1 LCPVILKMAGV
12 QEFQKFMGSDAQ
24 LKANGNCVNQVNL
37 FALDPERP
45 VSFNQRPNRVALV
58 VDGESCLD
66 RLYGGYFP
74 DWSCG
79 GQWQNMIA
87 FLSTLMT
94 NCHHANVHMAIFYN
108 GAIEPTRFADWVKTQ
123 MKHKQNVNQ
132 VMKHLT
138 KRMTP
143 PPKAFWLPPC
153 SLRTMLRLALRSLS
167 VPVYNSL
174 EDHHHEIMSFCWE
187 NGYHGVLSDEGE
199 FALYNPP
206 KYFSAHDL
214 KLSYQHELM
223 TSEYVIDEIAK
234 SLDLNPNRF
243 ELVAALLG
251 CHILTVSDLS
261 EFHQKLVPELK
272 QVGGGEDGK
281 DYKVGFDRVI
291 RAVVNYVRALPSIE
305 DHDTI
310 ANDVFG
316 TQKDP
321 RVKKMKD
328 SVKYFHKG
336 TKEGHVKQ
344 KMPKKAGTI
353 KPNQDDEKSSPTK
366 SSEGQSDNGDQKSK
380 KEQKE
385 ADLVER
391 IALDL
396 DQLDLDETVEKVKQ
410 ELFDDNGDL
419 EPVGLVQALASGAEV
434 APSEGG
440 KYPHKSESIKP
451 IKIPKVHFEV
461 RKTAIDRHR
470 LGQMSPFIY
479 QLLTKGEIKLPVVLE
494 SDVLPQIHRFYQPLR
509 QRIYAILFNLYHARF
524 DRRQLEEKAKGLR
537 RKADELRRN
546 AKKETEESDK
556 AEEMR
561 TEANKLMKEA
571 SEIVEGPDLATF
583 VVREWLPYD
592 DYETPDAIEATELSW
607 PTPTIQRLWFGT
619 VQEDKQKRIQ
629 AFLSCMHCD
638 ELPHGN
644 LPPHMLIMACVL
656 RYMLVKGHGESP
668 VLRKPELDAFLATAM
683 SPELRNVTYLA
694 EMRLEMVTI
703 RGVHLAAIFMQGL
716 EMALLAND
724 ACGSPIPVQMCL
736 PWQFFDGKLFHSK
749 LIKATQARN
758 LIELCDGRVQMAY
771 QIERTREIIMG
782 GSHIIPSQRPMS
794 MVNPGLWR
802 PQINKPKFQPK
813 KKNKNKGT
821 KNDIQNGNSD
831 ETSSKDDENQ
841 DEEDSNEASD
851 ADVVIESEEQIH

>member
-1 LCPVILKMAGV
+1 MAGV
-12 QEFQKFMGSDAQ
+12 QEFQKFMASDAQ
-24 LKANGNCVNQVNL
+24 LKAFGNCVNQVNL
-37 FALDPERP
+37 FSLDPDRP

-108 GAIEPTRFADWVKTQ
+108 GAIEPTRFADWVKAQ
-123 MKHKQNVNQ
+123 MKLKQNVNQ

-223 TSEYVIDEIAK
+223 TTEYVIDEIAK

-243 ELVAALLG
+243 EMVAALLG
-251 CHILTVSDLS
+251 CHILPVSDLT
-261 EFHQKLVPELK
+261 EFHQKLVPELI
-272 QVGGGEDGK
+272 QAQDGK
-281 DYKVGFDRVI
+281 YKVGFERVI

-316 TQKDP
+316 NEKDP
-321 RVKKMKD
+321 RVKKMKE

-353 KPNQDDEKSSPTK
+353 KPSSEEKSGK
-366 SSEGQSDNGDQKSK
+366 SESEDQKSK

-396 DQLDLDETVEKVKQ
+396 DQLDLDETVEKVKA
-410 ELFDDNGDL
+410 ELNDDSYSF
-419 EPVGLVQALASGAEV
+419 GLVQALASGANV
-434 APSEGG
+434 APSEDG
-440 KYPHKSESIKP
+440 KYPHKSDSIQP

-461 RKTAIDRHR
+461 RKTAIERHR
-470 LGQMSPFIY
+470 LGQMSPLIY

-546 AKKETEESDK
+546 AKKETEDSDK

-561 TEANKLMKEA
+561 VEATKLMKEA
-571 SEIVEGPDLATF
+571 SDIVEGPDLTTY

-592 DYETPDAIEATELSW
+592 NYEAPDAIEATELSW

-629 AFLSCMHCD
+629 AFLSCMFCD

-656 RYMLVKGHGESP
+656 RYMLVKGNGEAP

-724 ACGSPIPVQMCL
+724 ACGSPVPVQMCL

-771 QIERTREIIMG
+771 QIERTRDIIMHG
-782 GSHIIPSQRPMS
+782 HIVPNQRPVM
-794 MVNPGLWR
+794 MNQQPLWR
-802 PQINKPKFQPK
+802 PNGNKPNSQPK
-813 KKNKNKGT
+813 KKKNKKKAS
-821 KNDIQNGNSD
+821 KNDIKNGNSD
-831 ETSSKDDENQ
+831 EASNSEENQ
-841 DEEDSNEASD
+841 DDNDIDE
-851 ADVVIESEEQIH
+851 ADVVIESEEPVH

>member
-1 LCPVILKMAGV
+1 MAGV
-12 QEFQKFMGSDAQ
+12 QEFQKFMANDAQ
-24 LKANGNCVNQVNL
+24 LKAFGNCINQVNL
-37 FALDPERP
+37 FSLDPDRP

-123 MKHKQNVNQ
+123 MKFKQNVNQ

-223 TSEYVIDEIAK
+223 TTEFVIDEIAK

-243 ELVAALLG
+243 AMVAALLG
-251 CHILTVSDLS
+251 CHILTVSDLT
-261 EFHQKLVPELK
+261 EFHLKLVPELK
-272 QVGGGEDGK
+272 QAQEGK
-281 DYKVGFDRVI
+281 YKVGFERVI
-291 RAVVNYVRALPSIE
+291 RAVVNYIRALPSIE
-305 DHDTI
+305 DHDII

-316 TQKDP
+316 NEKDP
-321 RVKKMKD
+321 RVKKLKE

-344 KMPKKAGTI
+344 KVPKKAGTI
-353 KPNQDDEKSSPTK
+353 KPNSEEKSGK
-366 SSEGQSDNGDQKSK
+366 SEGDEQKSK

-396 DQLDLDETVEKVKQ
+396 DQLDLDETVEKVKA
-410 ELFDDNGDL
+410 ELNDDNSDSF
-419 EPVGLVQALASGAEV
+419 GLVQALASGADV
-434 APSEGG
+434 APSEDG
-440 KYPHKSESIKP
+440 KYPHKSDNIKP

-461 RKTAIDRHR
+461 RKTAIERHR
-470 LGQMSPFIY
+470 LGQMSPLIY

-546 AKKETEESDK
+546 AKKDTEDSDK

-571 SEIVEGPDLATF
+571 SDLVEGPELTTY

-592 DYETPDAIEATELSW
+592 NYETPDAIEATELSW

-619 VQEDKQKRIQ
+619 VQDDKQKRIQ
-629 AFLSCMHCD
+629 AFLSCMFCD

-656 RYMLVKGHGESP
+656 RYMLVKGHGEAP

-724 ACGSPIPVQMCL
+724 ACGSPVPVQMCL
-736 PWQFFDGKLFHSK
+736 PWTFFDGKLFHSK

-771 QIERTREIIMG
+771 QIERTRDIIMHG
-782 GSHIIPSQRPMS
+782 HIIPNQRPVMI
-794 MVNPGLWR
+794 NQQPLWR
-802 PQINKPKFQPK
+802 PNGPNGSNGPNGPKNSQPK
-813 KKNKNKGT
+813 KKKNK
-821 KNDIQNGNSD
+821 KKASKSDIKNGNGDAASN
-831 ETSSKDDENQ
+831 SDENQ
-841 DEEDSNEASD
+841 DDDE
-851 ADVVIESEEQIH
+851 ADVVIESEESLH

>member
-1 LCPVILKMAGV
+1 
-12 QEFQKFMGSDAQ
+12 
-24 LKANGNCVNQVNL
+24 
-37 FALDPERP
+37 
-45 VSFNQRPNRVALV
+45 
-58 VDGESCLD
+58 
-66 RLYGGYFP
+66 
-74 DWSCG
+74 
-79 GQWQNMIA
+79 
-87 FLSTLMT
+87 
-94 NCHHANVHMAIFYN
+94 
-108 GAIEPTRFADWVKTQ
+108 
-123 MKHKQNVNQ
+123 
-132 VMKHLT
+132 
-138 KRMTP
+138 
-143 PPKAFWLPPC
+143 
-153 SLRTMLRLALRSLS
+153 
-167 VPVYNSL
+167 
-174 EDHHHEIMSFCWE
+174 
-187 NGYHGVLSDEGE
+187 
-199 FALYNPP
+199 
-206 KYFSAHDL
+206 L

-223 TSEYVIDEIAK
+223 TTEYSIDEIAK

-243 ELVAALLG
+243 ELVAGLLG
-251 CHILTVSDLS
+251 CHILSVSELT
-261 EFHQKLVPELK
+261 EFHEKLVPELK
-272 QVGGGEDGK
+272 QAQEGK
-281 DYKVGFDRVI
+281 YKVGFERVI
-291 RAVVNYVRALPSIE
+291 RAVVNYVRALPTTE

-316 TQKDP
+316 NEKDP
-321 RVKKMKD
+321 RVKKLKE

-344 KMPKKAGTI
+344 KVPKKAGTI
-353 KPNQDDEKSSPTK
+353 KPNSSEEKSAK
-366 SSEGQSDNGDQKSK
+366 SEGDDQTKSK

-396 DQLDLDETVEKVKQ
+396 DQLDLDETVEKMKQ
-410 ELFDDNGDL
+410 ELNDDSSDSF
-419 EPVGLVQALASGAEV
+419 GLVQALASGADV
-434 APSEGG
+434 APSEDG
-440 KYPHKSESIKP
+440 KYPHKSDSIQP

-461 RKTAIDRHR
+461 RKTAIERHR
-470 LGQMSPFIY
+470 LGQMSPLIY

-546 AKKETEESDK
+546 AKKETEDSDK

-592 DYETPDAIEATELSW
+592 NYETPDAIEATELSW

-629 AFLSCMHCD
+629 AFLSCMFCD

-656 RYMLVKGHGESP
+656 RYMLVKGHGEAP

-724 ACGSPIPVQMCL
+724 ACGSPIPIQMCL

-771 QIERTREIIMG
+771 QIERTRDIIMAG
-782 GSHIIPSQRPMS
+782 HIIPSQRPVMI
-794 MVNPGLWR
+794 NQQPLWR
-802 PQINKPKFQPK
+802 PKVNRPKSQPK
-813 KKNKNKGT
+813 KKKQIKDS
-821 KNDIQNGNSD
+821 KSDIKNGNSD
-831 ETSSKDDENQ
+831 EASNSEENAEDNDADE
-841 DEEDSNEASD
+841 
-851 ADVVIESEEQIH
+851 ADVVIESEEQVH